1 MAFNLSEIFG
11 RLLLILLAF
20 SGYPAGQILANLA
33 EEEVRDKAGKF
44 WFRLLRNISLLSIA
58 GVLLF
63 YSFSHTLLLLPLV
76 LILAFLALTLRKVQK
91 QKEFIGYF
99 LVLLSIIL
107 AISRD
112 SKGLNLLIACLIFIY
127 LTASVAVIRGEK
139 K

>member
-1 MAFNLSEIFG
+1 
-11 RLLLILLAF
+11 
-20 SGYPAGQILANLA
+20 
-33 EEEVRDKAGKF
+33 
-44 WFRLLRNISLLSIA
+44 LRNISLLSIA